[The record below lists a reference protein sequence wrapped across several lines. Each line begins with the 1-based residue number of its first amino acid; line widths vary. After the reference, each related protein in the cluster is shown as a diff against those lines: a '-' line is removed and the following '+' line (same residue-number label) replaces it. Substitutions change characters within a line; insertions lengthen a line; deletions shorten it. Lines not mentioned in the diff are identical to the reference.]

1 MSVMVDGVAVR
12 LSVPAQVAAAFR
24 PLLRSTAASR
34 ARDVLRMPTRLGWT
48 VIVAVI
54 VAAVVGW
61 TFAWT
66 ELRVIALCGIF
77 VVLLAVRY
85 TLGKADV
92 KVSVDLPTPWVNQGA
107 EPGVEVHVSNVAR
120 RGLRQGALI
129 EIPISVG
136 RQRPE
141 VGERPLASLAAGA
154 TQVISLAKQVPTGS
168 RGVVTIGPV
177 RTVRGDPL
185 GLLRREMALAE
196 PKELLVNP
204 DTVVIGSL
212 GAGLL
217 KDLEGQATNDR
228 SVSDVS
234 FHSLRDYVA
243 GDDLRHVHAFTSA
256 RFGRP
261 MVRQFVDTRTA
272 RLSIMVSGVRGE
284 YAVEQEFED
293 ALSIGGSIA
302 IRGVDDDQHVAV
314 LAAGQHAPARPR
326 QSRLLILDPFARAVF
341 GGGVDVI
348 SSATRMQRLA
358 PDTSI
363 AVFVTGGPVELMAL
377 RRAANVFGPD
387 VRALSIRVDATAE
400 VDVARAR
407 RLLVVTVPSLAEFGK
422 IGTVFGE
429 AWA

>member
-12 LSVPAQVAAAFR
+12 LSFPAQVAAALR
-24 PLLRSTAASR
+24 PLLRSTAVSR
-34 ARDVLRMPTRLGWT
+34 AREVLRMPTRLGWT
-48 VIVAVI
+48 VLTAVLVAG
-54 VAAVVGW
+54 VAGW
-61 TFAWT
+61 VFAWT
-66 ELRVIALCGIF
+66 ELRVIALSGFF
-77 VVLLAVRY
+77 VVLLAIRY
-85 TLGKADV
+85 TLGKADLQ
-92 KVSVDLPTPWVNQGA
+92 VSVDVPAPWVSRGV
-107 EPGVEVHVSNVAR
+107 EPGVEVQVRNIAR

-141 VGERPLASLAAGA
+141 IGERPLGSLGAGA
-154 TQVISLAKQVPTGS
+154 TQVIPLTKQVPTGS

-196 PKELLVNP
+196 PQELLVNP

-217 KDLEGQATNDR
+217 KDLEGQSTNDR

-234 FHSLRDYVA
+234 FHSLRDYVP

-284 YAVEQEFED
+284 YASEQEFED
-293 ALSIGGSIA
+293 ALSVGGSIA
-302 IRGVDDDQHVAV
+302 MRGVDDDQHVAV

-326 QSRLLILDPFARAVF
+326 QSRLLILDPFARAEL
-341 GGGVDVI
+341 GGGADVI
-348 SSATRMQRLA
+348 ASATRMHRLA

-363 AVFVTGGPVELMAL
+363 AIFITGGPVELMVL

-387 VRALSIRVDATAE
+387 VRALAIRVDETAE

-422 IGTVFGE
+422 IGSVFGE
-429 AWA
+429 AWS